1 MKQKFKSV
9 KEKMNKLFQKFA
21 PVKEKAEVFLS
32 KLPKRKPHSEKYYKR
47 IAFFNRYSLIF
58 HFILA
63 CFITFTVEVISRR
76 DFFSAVSFV
85 GNHTWAYLYN
95 AFIVFASLSI
105 VYLFKTRAQLRVLIT
120 GLWIFLG
127 TVNGIILSNR
137 VTPFSYT
144 DFKMLPDL
152 FAMQNTNYFTAEEAT
167 VVVAVVASFII
178 FLVLFFIKGPK
189 YQGKRHIVLSPLAIV
204 ALLVVG
210 IPITTQAAQSSNIIA
225 SYFANI
231 AQGYSDYGFVYGFST
246 SVVDALVIGYYDIAS
261 KKQSDVICENGF
273 YISSGLPAVIDNS
286 VILPVTLNTNEHKL
300 MKINADSNTSEM
312 IFNEFNSYPIDSVA
326 TMNTGIYMLSSKKD
340 NSTATSYIR
349 KYNENTN
356 EMDICIEKEFTD
368 NTGEQIKA
376 FACNNEKIYVMVNQ
390 IETENDTYIEIY
402 DDKNYDLIGKLY
414 FDSELKNFVS
424 NNGIV
429 QFYCF
434 DNYVYIRN
442 FSDYGAI
449 GKIES
454 NQVKTLLDLPNL
466 RIAYNG
472 KNTQDN
478 YYGFFLRS
486 GKDFYLLDVYTDTL
500 YQTNLELSQDES
512 IRNAISDG
520 NDICISIMNER
531 DTETFTTK
539 NTIMVDFDKLKKS
552 ISVLTS

>member
-1 MKQKFKSV
+1 M
-9 KEKMNKLFQKFA
+9 
-21 PVKEKAEVFLS
+21 
-32 KLPKRKPHSEKYYKR
+32 
-47 IAFFNRYSLIF
+47 
-58 HFILA
+58 
-63 CFITFTVEVISRR
+63 
-76 DFFSAVSFV
+76 
-85 GNHTWAYLYN
+85 
-95 AFIVFASLSI
+95 
-105 VYLFKTRAQLRVLIT
+105 
-120 GLWIFLG
+120 
-127 TVNGIILSNR
+127 
-137 VTPFSYT
+137 
-144 DFKMLPDL
+144 
-152 FAMQNTNYFTAEEAT
+152 
-167 VVVAVVASFII
+167 
-178 FLVLFFIKGPK
+178 
-189 YQGKRHIVLSPLAIV
+189 
-204 ALLVVG
+204 
-210 IPITTQAAQSSNIIA
+210 
-225 SYFANI
+225 
-231 AQGYSDYGFVYGFST
+231 
-246 SVVDALVIGYYDIAS
+246 VIGYYDIAS

-286 VILPVTLNTNEHKL
+286 VILPITLNTNEHKL
-300 MKINADSNTSEM
+300 MMINTDSNTSEM

-326 TMNTGIYMLSSKKD
+326 TMNTSIYMLSSKKD

-520 NDICISIMNER
+520 NDICISIMDER

-539 NTIMVDFDKLKKS
+539 NTIIVDFDKLKKS

>member
-1 MKQKFKSV
+1 MKKFKRG
-9 KEKMNKLFQKFA
+9 KYLFG
-21 PVKEKAEVFLS
+21 
-32 KLPKRKPHSEKYYKR
+32 
-47 IAFFNRYSLIF
+47 SL
-58 HFILA
+58 L
-63 CFITFTVEVISRR
+63 
-76 DFFSAVSFV
+76 
-85 GNHTWAYLYN
+85 
-95 AFIVFASLSI
+95 VFAFVTTLLLNLKQENEIGDINNYTPIALLEDAI
-105 VYLFKTRAQLRVLIT
+105 VY
-120 GLWIFLG
+120 
-127 TVNGIILSNR
+127 
-137 VTPFSYT
+137 
-144 DFKMLPDL
+144 
-152 FAMQNTNYFTAEEAT
+152 NY
-167 VVVAVVASFII
+167 I
-178 FLVLFFIKGPK
+178 
-189 YQGKRHIVLSPLAIV
+189 
-204 ALLVVG
+204 
-210 IPITTQAAQSSNIIA
+210 N
-225 SYFANI
+225 
-231 AQGYSDYGFVYGFST
+231 DD
-246 SVVDALVIGYYDIAS
+246 DALVIGYYDIAS

-424 NNGIV
+424 N
-429 QFYCF
+429 
-434 DNYVYIRN
+434 
-442 FSDYGAI
+442 
-449 GKIES
+449 
-454 NQVKTLLDLPNL
+454 QVKTLLDLPNL

-539 NTIMVDFDKLKKS
+539 NTIIVDFDKLKKS